1 MKKFI
6 CVLCIILIL
15 CGCSNITENWNKVS
29 ITQFGDIKFPNEW
42 IVSETNNSLVF
53 ADKDINDNY
62 SKVYAIGMVFNDNDC
77 DSCVFEED
85 SIGTIYVND
94 IESSKDVKLY
104 SNSAIYSKDYC
115 FVNGDLKWLSTISLS
130 NVNDKGKFIDYIII
144 FLDESVEE
152 DLIKTI
158 AKTYSHYE

>member
-15 CGCSNITENWNKVS
+15 CSCSNITENWNKVS
-29 ITQFGDIKFPNEW
+29 ITQFGDIKFPKDW
-42 IVSETNNSLVF
+42 IVSEINNSLVF
-53 ADKDINDNY
+53 ADKDINENY
-62 SKVYAIGMVFNDNDC
+62 SNVYAIGMVFNDNDR

-85 SIGTIYVND
+85 SIGTIYVSDN
-94 IESSKDVKLY
+94 ESSKDVKLY
-104 SNSAIYSKDYC
+104 SNSAIYSKCYC
-115 FVNGDLKWLSTISLS
+115 FVNDDLKWLNTIHLS
-130 NVNDKGKFIDYIII
+130 DIKEGKFIDYIII

-158 AKTYSHYE
+158 AQTYSRYE